1 MTTSLPNTQLAAY
14 RQAREPKHH
23 ELRLLE
29 LLIQRAP
36 ELRCLL
42 DIGCASGAFIQLI
55 RPRFAAAKFT
65 GIDISAELIELAKK
79 KFEADPNCSFY
90 VQDALAYTPQNKY
103 DVIIASGV
111 LSIFEDFEE
120 PLSKWLSWL
129 ESNGTLY
136 LFGCFNS
143 RNIDTINR
151 FRNHYVGGAWEG
163 GLTSYS
169 ITTVGNFLT
178 AKGYSHEFIRF
189 HLPISISEAD
199 DPIRSFTLTTSSGQM
214 MVLNGANII
223 TELYYLIVHDTKA
236 ND

>member
-90 VQDALAYTPQNKY
+90 VQDALAYTPQSKY

-163 GLTSYS
+163 GLTSYQS
-169 ITTVGNFLT
+169 TTVGTVLYGN
-178 AKGYSHEFIRF
+178 GYRYEFIRF
-189 HLPISISEAD
+189 HLPTTIPDSGN
-199 DPIRSFTLTTSSGQM
+199 PRRSFSPTTSARQ
-214 MVLNGANII
+214 II
-223 TELYYLIVHDTKA
+223 IPSRACLIPEL
-236 ND
+236 

>member
-1 MTTSLPNTQLAAY
+1 MTTSLPNTQIAAY

-36 ELRCLL
+36 EVRCLL

-65 GIDISAELIELAKK
+65 GIDISSELIELANKR
-79 KFEADPNCSFY
+79 FEADPNCSFY
-90 VQDALAYTPQNKY
+90 VRDALAHIPEIKY

-129 ESNGTLY
+129 ASGGMLCV
-136 LFGCFNS
+136 FGCFNS

-151 FRNHYVGGAWEG
+151 FRNHHAGGEWEG
-163 GLTSYS
+163 GLTSFS
-169 ITTVGNFLT
+169 IATVGKFLS
-178 AKGYSHEFIRF
+178 ARGYSYEFIPF
-189 HLPISISEAD
+189 SLPVTLAESA
-199 DPIRSFTLTTSSGQM
+199 DPIRSFTITSNDGRTM
-214 MVLNGANII
+214 IVTGANII
-223 TELYYLIVHDTKA
+223 TELYHLVIRRGDRVD
-236 ND
+236 